1 RLRARRALL
10 PGREPRPH
18 RDPRGPRGAA
28 RDLPPLGGRR
38 ADRVDPLE
46 PAHRHPSHDGPAR
59 TMTGGA
65 MQEVGVVGA
74 GTMGSRMVVR
84 LRDAGYRVV
93 VHDVR
98 RDAVRPLEG
107 RGASFAASLEAL
119 AQRCRIVLSSLPG
132 PAQVDDV
139 HVDSGGLLAGAR
151 AGDIHVGLSTV
162 SVDCARRAA
171 KSAASRGVHYVD
183 APVSGGPMGV
193 EAGTLAIMAAGDAD
207 AIASAT
213 PILRSFAARIFD
225 LGREPGAG
233 TLVKLVNNAIFLCS
247 GLVHQEAVVLAER
260 AGMDP
265 AVLDEVLAASSA
277 SVYLGL
283 AGPTLS
289 KNWGSEL
296 FTLGLAEKDVALAL
310 ESARS
315 LAVPMPVVS
324 AAHQHYLRGV
334 AA

>member
-1 RLRARRALL
+1 
-10 PGREPRPH
+10 
-18 RDPRGPRGAA
+18 
-28 RDLPPLGGRR
+28 
-38 ADRVDPLE
+38 
-46 PAHRHPSHDGPAR
+46 
-59 TMTGGA
+59 
-65 MQEVGVVGA
+65 MQEVGVVGT

-84 LRDAGYRVV
+84 LLDAGHPVA

-98 RDAVRPLEG
+98 RDAARALEE
-107 RGASFAASLEAL
+107 RGATFVDSLDAL
-119 AQRCRIVLSSLPG
+119 ADRCRIVLSSLPG
-132 PAQVDDV
+132 PSQVDDV
-139 HVDSGGLLAGAR
+139 HVDSAGLLAGAR
-151 AGDIHVGLSTV
+151 AGDVHVGLSTV

-171 KSAASRGVHYVD
+171 KSAEARGVHYVD

-193 EAGTLAIMAAGDAD
+193 EAGTLSIMAAGDAD
-207 AIASAT
+207 AIARVAPVLQAFS
-213 PILRSFAARIFD
+213 SRIFD
-225 LGREPGAG
+225 LGREAGAG
-233 TLVKLVNNAIFLCS
+233 TLAKLVNNAIFLCS

-277 SVYLGL
+277 SIFLGL

-289 KNWGSEL
+289 RNWDSQL

-315 LAVPMPVVS
+315 LAVPMPVVN

-334 AA
+334 AAGLADKVCFATLAVIEQAAGVTVPARAPRTPPSS